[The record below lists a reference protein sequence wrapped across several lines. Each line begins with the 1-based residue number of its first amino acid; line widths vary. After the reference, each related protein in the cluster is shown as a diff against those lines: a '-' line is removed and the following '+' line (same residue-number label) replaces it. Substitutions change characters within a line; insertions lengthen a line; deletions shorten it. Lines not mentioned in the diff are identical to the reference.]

1 MAARGCQDKTAHDLP
16 KTCHADREAEPYRAA
31 MERGS
36 RDRSRGI
43 PVLKAAL
50 PNCWP
55 QFRGGLPFR
64 SSLSAAVPVDS
75 AVARRLWRDAEIP
88 MEQCRNGP

>member
-1 MAARGCQDKTAHDLP
+1 MAAKGCPDKTVHDLP

-50 PNCWP
+50 RNCWP
-55 QFRGGLPFR
+55 QFRGWITLQKLTFCR
-64 SSLSAAVPVDS
+64 SSG
-75 AVARRLWRDAEIP
+75 R
-88 MEQCRNGP
+88 